1 MYNKVMSLLTTI
13 SKKLS
18 GLSRKTIITGSIII
32 VVLLGGFLLFR
43 PKAPVRQFVTV
54 AQGPITETVSITGN
68 TTPTSSVSLG
78 FGTGGTIAGVY
89 TAVGKSVMRG
99 QVLAVLNSG
108 NAAGQLRQAQANL
121 ALQMAQGQNTT
132 VNVEAVQKEQDI
144 LVANAHH
151 TLLSSGLQASPA
163 DVTTTVVP
171 PTISGDYTGTEGDY
185 VIHMY
190 PSNSSTGESFY
201 ISGLESGFNNQAAS
215 NAVSLGT
222 HGLYIQFPTG
232 PLAQYGNS
240 VWTVSIPNAKSA
252 TYTANNNAYV
262 AAQANRAKAIAD
274 AQAAIANNQS
284 GTTVSQ
290 AQIASVQAAVQSAQ
304 AALQNYQ
311 IVAPISG
318 VVTQFDAKRG
328 EFASP
333 GTPLVSVISSNSFE
347 VDALVSEIDIGK
359 VALANKVSM
368 TIDAFPGETFMGTI
382 FYISPAQTTTGGVV
396 GYKIKIAFDKNDA
409 RMKSG
414 LTANSVITTRQK
426 EAVLF
431 LPQYAILQTD
441 KGTFVEIVE
450 NGKVKNMPV
459 TLGLQDQNGNVE
471 IASGVIKGEQVLNI
485 GLK

>member
-1 MYNKVMSLLTTI
+1 MSLPATF
-13 SKKLS
+13 SKKIS
-18 GLSRKTIITGSIII
+18 QISRKTIITGSIII
-32 VVLLGGFLLFR
+32 AIVVVGFLLFR
-43 PKAPVRQFVTV
+43 PKAPVHQFVTV
-54 AQGPITETVSITGN
+54 SQGPIIETVSITGN

-89 TAVGKSVMRG
+89 TTVGKSVSQG
-99 QVLAVLNSG
+99 QLLAVLNSG

-132 VNVEAVQKEQDI
+132 VNVTQVQKEQDI

-151 TLLSSGLQASPA
+151 TLLSSGLQASPN
-163 DVTTTVVP
+163 DVTTTVTP
-171 PTISGDYTGTEGDY
+171 PTITGDYNGMEGDY

-222 HGLYIQFPTG
+222 KGLYIQFPAGT
-232 PLAQYGNS
+232 LAQYGNS
-240 VWTVSIPNAKSA
+240 VWTVSIPNTKSA
-252 TYTANNNAYV
+252 SFTANHNAYI
-262 AAQANRAKAIAD
+262 AAQANRDKAIAD

-284 GTTVSQ
+284 GATVSQ
-290 AQIASVQAAVQSAQ
+290 AQIASAQAAVQSAQ

-318 VVTQFDAKRG
+318 VVTQFDAKLG

-347 VDALVSEIDIGK
+347 VDAVVSEIDVGK
-359 VALANKVSM
+359 VALTNKVTM
-368 TIDAFPGETFMGTI
+368 TIDAFSGETFTGTI

-396 GYKIKIAFDKNDA
+396 GYKIKIAFDKNDP

-426 EAVLF
+426 DSVLL

-441 KGTFVEIVE
+441 KGTFVEILE

-471 IASGVIKGEQVLNI
+471 IVTGVTQGEQVLNI